1 MKMLGF
7 DFRAFLFKS
16 QFSLVYYL
24 FADKHFDLNYLSILI
39 SNLFYHPHND
49 HLLDN
54 RCLIKYNLS
63 NHHSSSLIPLKY
75 IHSKDIS
82 KYLDFYV

>member
-1 MKMLGF
+1 MLGF

-24 FADKHFDLNYLSILI
+24 FADKHFDLNYLSFLIL
-39 SNLFYHPHND
+39 NLFYHPHND

-75 IHSKDIS
+75 IHSKVIS